1 MCTGGLKGRV
11 KACLEG
17 SKRPTVTGFGGVD
30 RDLGFSVCVGWVAGE
45 AEEANQSQISKGLCT
60 FSV

>member
-1 MCTGGLKGRV
+1 M